1 MVIINYYYNYI
12 HYIYYKLYNN
22 NIIIIIKLGLE
33 WCGSQSYL
41 FMAQKLL
48 NQEQSIINSE
58 KRIIEIEEKCKLI
71 EGLLSKESGISN
83 NLKKQ
88 LKQTQLNAEDNEW
101 QLQEQLA
108 QMNNILQLEKDSYND
123 IKNELSVTQGKLVEV
138 EMYLTSDRG
147 AITLQLE
154 RELADAKLKISELEA
169 EKDINEIETIKRNK
183 INNGN
188 TKENIK
194 PRMNNNI
201 QYN

>member
-1 MVIINYYYNYI
+1 MI
-12 HYIYYKLYNN
+12 
-22 NIIIIIKLGLE
+22 
-33 WCGSQSYL
+33 
-41 FMAQKLL
+41 QKLL
-48 NQEQSIINSE
+48 EQEELMKRSE
-58 KRIIEIEEKCKLI
+58 KRIVEIDEKCKMI
-71 EGLLSKESGISN
+71 EGLLSKETGVSN
-83 NLKKQ
+83 NLRKQ
-88 LKQTQLNAEDNEW
+88 LKQSQLNAEDNEW

>member
-12 HYIYYKLYNN
+12 HYIYDKLYN
-22 NIIIIIKLGLE
+22 IIIIKLGLE

-108 QMNNILQLEKDSYND
+108 QMNN
-123 IKNELSVTQGKLVEV
+123 
-138 EMYLTSDRG
+138 M
-147 AITLQLE
+147 LQLE
-154 RELADAKLKISELEA
+154 REIYTEL
-169 EKDINEIETIKRNK
+169 
-183 INNGN
+183 
-188 TKENIK
+188 
-194 PRMNNNI
+194 
-201 QYN
+201 